1 MSAAPADERFPLAE
15 AIIERISDDRY
26 NIEQGTPNAFMNAV
40 TSVTQELLRWWFQFD
55 YRDSRDANFHTGQR
69 DAILAIIYAHEVLNS
84 TSLYDLYNQMRP
96 DALLA
101 DGRLGRVT
109 NSENAHPKYAAKM
122 ATGTGKTWVLNALLI
137 WQYLNHRANPSD
149 TRFSANFLVV
159 APGLVVYE
167 RLLDSFLGKIPA
179 GSPTHAGGKQR
190 AFETSDIYVNR
201 ELFLPPD
208 RRNGVFSF
216 VQTSVA
222 TKGEIGRKVTGG
234 GVIAITNW
242 HVLTGE
248 EDPEFLDDELEIDAP
263 GEDLDERAAAT
274 SFVPLTPGT
283 TAGNSLETLDRRYA
297 RGGALDWL
305 VNLPSLVVFNDE
317 AHHIHQFKRGDE
329 VVDVVWQRSLSR
341 IAATKAARF
350 VQIDFSATPYNEQ
363 GTGLRAK
370 RLYFDHIVV
379 DFPLHAAM
387 SEGLVKALAIDK
399 RSEVASI
406 SNDDLEFRVERDESG
421 TVLSLSEGQR
431 TMIRAGLAKLAIL
444 EEQFIPHDPY
454 KHPKL
459 LIMTEDTNA
468 SKVVVEFLAE
478 CGLTEDEVLRV
489 DSNRKG
495 EVGEKEW
502 GPIKEKL
509 FGIDVLAE
517 PKVVVSVLM
526 LREGFDVN
534 NICVIVPLRSA
545 GSGILAEQTIGRGLR
560 LMWRGD
566 EAIEDLKRESR
577 KRIHNRQAPTNYL
590 DVLFIVEHPR
600 FVNLYEELLGEGLAI
615 ELTTEITQVSVTGD
629 LETLELRTDYR
640 AFDFE
645 IPVILRDAEEELRAP
660 SVDVARMPISKYPIA
675 DLLNQIGKGDRF
687 ASEDAQTKTRFGDY
701 RVDGGVMTATGY
713 NDYLAR
719 ITNRLTESLSRTF
732 IGAEGHDRGQYT
744 RTAQYPLLQ
753 TFKPLIVGWVDHY
766 IRERAFGQGFDP
778 LLGENWRVLL
788 VGDVSE
794 DLAANF
800 SSALVDLLDN
810 AQVDTAQID
819 HHWVS
824 EISTVKVRSSAAV
837 PVHKS
842 IFEKLPVPPRGG
854 GLERL
859 FIEWADSDASVE
871 AIAKIDE
878 FRHWFLHRPYLKAD
892 GMPAYYSPDFLVRTA
907 DGLFLVETKGQNLV
921 NEANVQR
928 KRRSALAWVEQVNAL
943 DADER
948 GGLLW
953 SYVLLGGQK
962 IDEWRTKGASVA
974 QLLGQARLLE
984 QTATVQPTLL

>member
-1 MSAAPADERFPLAE
+1 MRSSADERFPLAE
-15 AIIERISDDRY
+15 AIAVQIADDRHA
-26 NIEQGTPNAFMNAV
+26 IEQGVSNAFMDAV
-40 TSVTQELLRWWFQFD
+40 TPVTQELLRWWFQAD
-55 YRDSRDANFHTGQR
+55 YRVGRVANFHSGQR
-69 DAILAIIYAHEVLNS
+69 DAILAVIYAHEVLRSKN
-84 TSLYDLYNQMRP
+84 LYDLYNRVIP

-109 NSENAHPKYAAKM
+109 NTENEHPKYAAKM
-122 ATGTGKTWVLNALLI
+122 ATGTGKTWVLNALLA
-137 WQYLNHRANPSD
+137 WQYLNHRAYPTD
-149 TRFSANFLVV
+149 PRFSANFLVV

-167 RLLDSFLGKIPA
+167 RLLDSFLGKFPA
-179 GSPTHAGGKQR
+179 GPPTQAGGKQR
-190 AFETSDIYVNR
+190 EFETSDIYVNR

-208 RRNGVFSF
+208 RRSAVFSF

-248 EDPEFLDDELEIDAP
+248 EDPEFLDVELDIEAP
-263 GEDLDERAAAT
+263 GLDVDDRKAAA
-274 SFVPLTPGT
+274 SFVPLTPGLST
-283 TAGNSLETLDRRYA
+283 GNSLETLDRRYA

-317 AHHIHQFKRGDE
+317 AHHIHQFKRGEE

-341 IAATKAARF
+341 IAATKAERF

-363 GTGLRAK
+363 GTGARAK

-387 SEGLVKALAIDK
+387 REGLVKALAIDK
-399 RSEVASI
+399 RSEIASI

-421 TVLSLSEGQR
+421 TVVSLSEGQR
-431 TMIRAGLAKLAIL
+431 TMIRAGLAKLTIL
-444 EEQFIPHDPY
+444 EEQFIDHDPA

-459 LIMTEDTNA
+459 LIMTEDTSA
-468 SKVVVEFLAE
+468 SRVVVEFLSE
-478 CGLTEDEVLRV
+478 CGLTDNEVLQV

-495 EVGEKEW
+495 VVGEKEW

-509 FGIDVLAE
+509 FGIDGLAE

-545 GSGILAEQTIGRGLR
+545 GSGILAEQTVGRGLR

-577 KRIHNRQAPTNYL
+577 KRILNRQAPTNYL

-615 ELTTEITQVSVTGD
+615 ELTEEIRQGSVTGD
-629 LETLELRTDYR
+629 LETLGLRDDYR
-640 AFDFE
+640 AYDFE
-645 IPVILRDAEEELRAP
+645 VPVILRDAEEELRAP
-660 SVDVARMPISKYPIA
+660 SIDVMALPVSKYPVG
-675 DLLNQIGKGDRF
+675 DLLGQIGRGDRF

-701 RVDGGVMTATGY
+701 RVNGGVMTATGY

-753 TFKPLIVGWVDHY
+753 TFKPLIVEWIDRY
-766 IRERAFGQGFDP
+766 IRGRAFGSGFDP
-778 LLGENWRVLL
+778 LVGENWRILL
-788 VGDVSE
+788 VWDVSE
-794 DLAANF
+794 ELAAVF
-800 SSALVDLLDN
+800 SSALVDVLDS
-810 AQVDTAQID
+810 AQVDAAQVD

-824 EISTVKVRSSAAV
+824 EVSSVNVRASTGVT
-837 PVHKS
+837 VHKS
-842 IFEKLPVPPRGG
+842 IFDKLPVPARGG
-854 GLERL
+854 GLERVFL
-859 FIEWADSDASVE
+859 EWADGDTSVE

-907 DGLFLVETKGQNLV
+907 EGIFLVETKGQNML

-928 KRRSALAWVEQVNAL
+928 KRRSAVAWVEQVNAL
-943 DADER
+943 EPDQR
-948 GGLLW
+948 GGLYW

-962 IDEWRTKGASVA
+962 VNDWRGRGGSVA
-974 QLLGQARLLE
+974 QLLTQSRLLE
-984 QTATVQPTLL
+984 QAGAAQPTLL